1 MLQHLP
7 HDINSLQPHQIE
19 ALRQTVALAASNRG
33 AAARGTAAAAGPG
46 QGTAGRQAAMEGV
59 GVDELRGGS
68 SGAEVSGATADSW
81 LQDYTAMPTVRL

>member
-1 MLQHLP
+1 
-7 HDINSLQPHQIE
+7 
-19 ALRQTVALAASNRG
+19 
-33 AAARGTAAAAGPG
+33 
-46 QGTAGRQAAMEGV
+46 MEGV